1 MIEEVLEK
9 VRSAEKSSLEKK
21 IKAENKADEIRLSAE
36 KRAEEILSGAKKNAK
51 AERVN
56 SLAVA
61 EMRAEEEYN
70 EVVSKAKSE
79 GEKLKLDLDKKVEQL
94 AVKIAQE
101 IIGGGK

>member
-9 VRSAEKSSLEKK
+9 VREAEKRSGERK

-36 KRAEEILSGAKKNAK
+36 KRAEEIVSGAKKNAK

-56 SLAVA
+56 ALAIA

-70 EVVSKAKSE
+70 KIVSEAKSQ
-79 GEKLKLDLDKKVEQL
+79 GEKLKFDLDKKVEEL
-94 AVKIAQE
+94 AVKMAE
-101 IIGGGK
+101 DIIGGGK